1 MTKGGNEAMRTFN
14 KFMRIGL
21 VVCLGICIGLPYCNG
36 VSAQDKRSDP
46 IELTFSVVPEE
57 LGAMSAVMY
66 EPFIKYIAQ
75 KTGKKVAFYM
85 TTSYAAEVE
94 AMISGFVDIASFGP
108 AAYVL
113 AVRRDPNIEVFA
125 VKNTKPG
132 VIRKGGPGFN
142 GCLITKKGGKYDTI
156 EILRGATL
164 ALTDPASTSGYF
176 LPKVLFTEEKL
187 KGEPLEKYFGK
198 IVWTGQHDAAML
210 AVQEG
215 RADAAFTN
223 DGNME
228 SAIAAGL
235 VKKEW
240 YNYLWWSKTV
250 PTDPWA
256 FRKNLKPE
264 IKEKIKEAFYTF
276 KPGQVEG
283 ADKFWASYIGI
294 EFLPQ
299 TDATYDVI
307 RKLVDAKE
315 KMDKE
320 KPKK

>member
-1 MTKGGNEAMRTFN
+1 MGTLV
-14 KFMRIGL
+14 KFMRIVLIG
-21 VVCLGICIGLPYCNG
+21 CLSTFIVLSYCNILP
-36 VSAQDKRSDP
+36 AQSKGSDP

-94 AMISGFVDIASFGP
+94 AMISGFIDIASFGP
-108 AAYVL
+108 ASYVL
-113 AVRRDPNIEVFA
+113 AVTRDPNIEVFA

-132 VIRKGGPGFN
+132 VIRKGGPGYN
-142 GCLITKKGGKYDTI
+142 GCLITKAGGKYDSI
-156 EILRGATL
+156 EKLRGATL

-176 LPKVLFTEEKL
+176 LPKVFFTEEKL

-198 IVWTGQHDAAML
+198 IVWTGTHDAAML
-210 AVQEG
+210 AVYEG
-215 RADAAFTN
+215 RTDAAFTN
-223 DGNME
+223 DGNIE
-228 SAIAAGL
+228 TAIAAGL

-250 PTDPWA
+250 PTDPWV

-264 IKEKIKEAFYTF
+264 IKDKIKEAFFTF
-276 KPGQVEG
+276 KPGKIEG
-283 ADKFWASYIGI
+283 ADKFWNSYIGI
-294 EFLPQ
+294 EFMEQL
-299 TDATYDVI
+299 DATYDVI
-307 RKLVDAKE
+307 RKLIEAKE
-315 KMDKE
+315 KMEKE
-320 KPKK
+320 KK